1 MELEMVE
8 KLSTYEIQ
16 MRSDLLRRFREGTLS
31 IEQAGVL
38 KQLLEKEKEEV
49 WDSGDLLLLFVIIIL
64 LGFVISFLGNK
75 EIDLKSLNKTI
86 DDFIYGKKKKKK

>member
-1 MELEMVE
+1 MVE
-8 KLSTYEIQ
+8 KLSPYEIQ

-31 IEQAGVL
+31 IEQAEVL

-49 WDSGDLLLLFVIIIL
+49 WDSGDLLLLFVIIL
-64 LGFVISFLGNK
+64 LLSFVISFLGNK

-86 DDFIYGKKKKKK
+86 DDFIYGKKKKK